1 MRNNTITID
10 EENTIFR
17 GTKLIGWIED
27 GDINLAHGAYKRHLD
42 EIELLMDQDDPEAQ
56 KKTSPEQSFAGD
68 SANPKTPAHL
78 LLEGEGA
85 WYGEENPPV
94 VEWRKKYWGKKA
106 FDEKYGHQTALLTE
120 IYIKHD
126 MIYDRDNSNN

>member
-1 MRNNTITID
+1 MRNNTIRID
-10 EENTIFR
+10 EENSIWR
-17 GTKLIGWIED
+17 GTKLIGWVQNGE
-27 GDINLAHGAYKRHLD
+27 INLSHGAYKRHLD
-42 EIELLMDQDDPEAQ
+42 DINLILDKDNPDAQ

-78 LLEGEGA
+78 FLEGEGA

-94 VEWRKKYWGKKA
+94 VEWRKKYWGAKA
-106 FDEKYGHQTALLTE
+106 FDERYGDETDLLTE

-126 MIYDRDNSNN
+126 MIYDRNNSNN